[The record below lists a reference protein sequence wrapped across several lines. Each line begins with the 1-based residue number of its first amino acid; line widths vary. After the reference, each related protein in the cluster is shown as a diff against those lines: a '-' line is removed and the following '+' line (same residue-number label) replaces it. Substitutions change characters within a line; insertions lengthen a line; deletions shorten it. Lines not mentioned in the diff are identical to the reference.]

1 MITIFYSNLQC
12 SFHRNW
18 CQCVCKCVLYLLS
31 KQPLDIKLETR
42 LGSVCVLS
50 TWRSSMNISFHRHR
64 RYLSIYG
71 YVCVFA
77 RVYVYLMCECV
88 CMYACMCLCVCV
100 RVCVCVC
107 VSACQRKGKKMYEIS
122 IYFLCFKINKRIRFE
137 YHHNGNELKDDE
149 KIKSCSQW
157 LIHHKTCNIDFLP

>member
-1 MITIFYSNLQC
+1 MVNKDKSCPSSIITCKSLKFTNIWHLGRI
-12 SFHRNW
+12 RNW

-100 RVCVCVC
+100 CVCVC
-107 VSACQRKGKKMYEIS
+107 LRVKEKEKRCMKYQFIFCVSE
-122 IYFLCFKINKRIRFE
+122 
-137 YHHNGNELKDDE
+137 
-149 KIKSCSQW
+149 
-157 LIHHKTCNIDFLP
+157 

>member
-1 MITIFYSNLQC
+1 MIVNKDKSCPSSIITCKSVQFTNMWHLGRI
-12 SFHRNW
+12 RNW

-50 TWRSSMNISFHRHR
+50 TRRSSMNISFHRHR

-77 RVYVYLMCECV
+77 RINVYLMSECV
-88 CMYACMCLCVCV
+88 CMYAFMY
-100 RVCVCVC
+100 VCVCVC
-107 VSACQRKGKKMYEIS
+107 VCLRVKEKE
-122 IYFLCFKINKRIRFE
+122 KRCMK
-137 YHHNGNELKDDE
+137 Y
-149 KIKSCSQW
+149 
-157 LIHHKTCNIDFLP
+157 